1 MSQKSN
7 RPELLQRIETLID
20 NLTAIHDN
28 SGQYL
33 QRLADGRVNDTKG
46 WEGWEW
52 THGIGLFGLFRYQQ
66 LTGSPRARQLID
78 DWFSARFAEGTPEK
92 NINTACPFLTL
103 ALRYQQEPRS
113 DWRAYLDRWGEAI
126 YRQMPRTDEGCLQH
140 VTYESAHQ
148 QQIWDDTL
156 MMAVLP
162 LAILGKMFDKRR
174 WVE

>member
-7 RPELLQRIETLID
+7 RPELLQRIEALID
-20 NLTAIHDN
+20 NLTAINDK

-33 QRLADGRVNDTKG
+33 QRLADGRVIDTKG

-103 ALRYQQEPRS
+103 ALRYQH
-113 DWRAYLDRWGEAI
+113 A
-126 YRQMPRTDEGCLQH
+126 H
-140 VTYESAHQ
+140 VLAQGLHVVAHAGLLGSAQGFAAALAGDVAQ
-148 QQIWDDTL
+148 QG
-156 MMAVLP
+156 AVVV
-162 LAILGKMFDKRR
+162 I
-174 WVE
+174 

>member
-7 RPELLQRIETLID
+7 RPELLQRIEALID
-20 NLTAIHDN
+20 NLTAINDK

-33 QRLADGRVNDTKG
+33 QRLADGRVIDTKG

-92 NINTACPFLTL
+92 TSIRLV
-103 ALRYQQEPRS
+103 RS
-113 DWRAYLDRWGEAI
+113 
-126 YRQMPRTDEGCLQH
+126 
-140 VTYESAHQ
+140 
-148 QQIWDDTL
+148 
-156 MMAVLP
+156 
-162 LAILGKMFDKRR
+162 
-174 WVE
+174 